1 MAPAQHSLTVRGRR
15 LARELRSRREDAG
28 MTLDQAAAALGWNR
42 FKLGRIEAGRTRAT
56 AADVGRILDLYGTE
70 DSVHAVLVQ
79 LARDAG
85 RRGWW
90 TAYSGVF
97 TGGYV
102 ALENEASEIRT
113 YHVQLVPGLLQTED
127 YARAVISAGVPDDP
141 EEANKRLHARMAR
154 KTLLSRPDAP
164 SLRAVLSES
173 TLRQLIGGPRVM
185 HDQLIELDRV
195 TQRANVAIRVLPFR
209 VGARAGVEGSFVILG
224 YADPLDPDIGYSE
237 GIYGNVYIEGAD
249 HVARCNA
256 EFDAIWNAALN
267 EEESK
272 TFIAAIAAELQI
284 P

>member
-1 MAPAQHSLTVRGRR
+1 MAPAQHSPTVRGRR
-15 LARELRSRREDAG
+15 LARELKTRRERAG
-28 MTLDQAAAALGWNR
+28 LTLDQAAAALGWNR
-42 FKLGRIEAGRTRAT
+42 FKLGRMEAGKTRAT
-56 AADVGRILDLYGTE
+56 AADVERVLDLYGTE
-70 DSVHAVLVQ
+70 DAARAVLLQ

-113 YHVQLVPGLLQTED
+113 YHVQLIPGLLQTED
-127 YARAVISAGVPDDP
+127 YARAVISAGVPEDP
-141 EEANKRLHARMAR
+141 DEVNKRLHARLAR
-154 KTLLSRPDAP
+154 KTLLSRSDAP
-164 SLRAVLSES
+164 SLRAVLAES
-173 TLRQLIGGPRVM
+173 ALRQLIGGRQVM
-185 HDQLIELDRV
+185 RDQLIELDRIA
-195 TQRANVAIRVLPFR
+195 RRPNVALRALPYS

-256 EFDAIWNAALN
+256 EFDAVWNAALDD
-267 EEESK
+267 EESK
-272 TFIAAIAAELQI
+272 AFIAAIAAEL
-284 P
+284 

>member
-1 MAPAQHSLTVRGRR
+1 MAPLQHSLTARGRR
-15 LARELRSRREDAG
+15 LARELRAHRERAG

-42 FKLGRIEAGRTRAT
+42 FKLGRIEAGKTRAT

-70 DSVHAVLVQ
+70 DSVHAALVQ

-102 ALENEASEIRT
+102 SLEDEASEIRT

-127 YARAVISAGVPDDP
+127 YARTVISAGVPDDP
-141 EEANKRLHARMAR
+141 DEVNKRLHARMAR

-164 SLRAVLSES
+164 QLRAVLAES
-173 TLRQLIGGPRVM
+173 ALRQLIGGPQVM
-185 HDQLIELDRV
+185 HDQLTDLNRAA
-195 TQRANVAIRVLPFR
+195 QRPNVDIRALPYT
-209 VGARAGVEGSFVILG
+209 VGARAGVEGSFVILS
-224 YADPLDPDIGYSE
+224 YTDPLDPDIAYSE

-256 EFDAIWNAALN
+256 EFNTIWNAALG
-267 EEESK
+267 EEQSAALI
-272 TFIAAIAAELQI
+272 TAIAAEL
-284 P
+284 

>member
-1 MAPAQHSLTVRGRR
+1 MAPLQHSLTVRGRR
-15 LARELRSRREDAG
+15 LARELRSHRERAG

-42 FKLGRIEAGRTRAT
+42 FKLGRIEAGKTRAT
-56 AADVGRILDLYGTE
+56 ATDVGRILDLYGTE
-70 DSVHAVLVQ
+70 DSVHAALVQ

-90 TAYSGVF
+90 TAYSSVL

-102 ALENEASEIRT
+102 GLEDEAAEIRT

-141 EEANKRLHARMAR
+141 DEVSKRLHARMAR

-164 SLRAVLSES
+164 RLRAVLAES
-173 TLRQLIGGPRVM
+173 VLQQLIGGPKVM
-185 HDQLIELDRV
+185 HDQLAELNRLARRPNID
-195 TQRANVAIRVLPFR
+195 IRVLPYT

-224 YADPLDPDIGYSE
+224 YADPLDLDIGYSE

-256 EFDAIWNAALN
+256 EFEAIWEAALS
-267 EEESK
+267 EERSAAR
-272 TFIAAIAAELQI
+272 IAAIGAKL
-284 P
+284 